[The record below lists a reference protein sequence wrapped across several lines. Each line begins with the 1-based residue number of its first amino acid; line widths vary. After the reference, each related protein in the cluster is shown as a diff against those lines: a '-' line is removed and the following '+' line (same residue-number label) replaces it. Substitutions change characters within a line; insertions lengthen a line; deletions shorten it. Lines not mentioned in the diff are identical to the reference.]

1 MLLTLSNVLDET
13 DITDARDLVAT
24 LGWRDGAET
33 AGGMARAVKR
43 NQQAD
48 LTSRTGAQVRQL
60 LKAKVERHP
69 VLRAAAQP
77 RQFSKLII
85 SRTAEGGGYGHHVD
99 NPFMGAGESRL
110 RTDLSFT
117 LFLSD
122 PDSYE
127 GGELEIELA
136 GMTQTVKLP
145 AGDLVLYP
153 STSLHRVV
161 PVTSGTRLVCVGWIE
176 SGVSDA
182 AVREIVFDLENL
194 KSSLSGKLDMQSP
207 EMLVLSKSISN
218 LVRRFGQS

>member
-1 MLLTLSNVLDET
+1 MLLTLSNVLDEA
-13 DITDARDLVAT
+13 DLRDVRDLVAT

-77 RQFSKLII
+77 RQFSKLIV
-85 SRTAEGGGYGHHVD
+85 SRTEEGGGYGHHVD

-110 RTDLSFT
+110 RTDFSFT

-122 PDSYE
+122 PGDYE
-127 GGELEIELA
+127 GGELEIDLA
-136 GMTQTVKLP
+136 GMTQSIKLD
-145 AGDLVLYP
+145 AGDMVLYP
-153 STSLHRVV
+153 STSLHRVA
-161 PVTSGTRLVCVGWIE
+161 PVTSGKRLVCVGWIE
-176 SGVSDA
+176 SSVPDA
-182 AVREIVFDLENL
+182 AGREIIFDLENL
-194 KSSLSGKLDMQSP
+194 RSSLSGRLDLQSP

>member
-1 MLLTLSNVLDET
+1 MLLTLSNVLDEA
-13 DITDARDLVAT
+13 DLRDVRDLVAT

-77 RQFSKLII
+77 RQFSKLIV
-85 SRTAEGGGYGHHVD
+85 SRTEEGGGYGHHVD

-110 RTDLSFT
+110 RTDFSFT

-122 PDSYE
+122 P
-127 GGELEIELA
+127 
-136 GMTQTVKLP
+136 
-145 AGDLVLYP
+145 GD
-153 STSLHRVV
+153 
-161 PVTSGTRLVCVGWIE
+161 
-176 SGVSDA
+176 
-182 AVREIVFDLENL
+182 
-194 KSSLSGKLDMQSP
+194 
-207 EMLVLSKSISN
+207 
-218 LVRRFGQS
+218 

>member
-1 MLLTLSNVLDET
+1 
-13 DITDARDLVAT
+13 
-24 LGWRDGAET
+24 
-33 AGGMARAVKR
+33 
-43 NQQAD
+43 
-48 LTSRTGAQVRQL
+48 
-60 LKAKVERHP
+60 
-69 VLRAAAQP
+69 
-77 RQFSKLII
+77 
-85 SRTAEGGGYGHHVD
+85 
-99 NPFMGAGESRL
+99 
-110 RTDLSFT
+110 
-117 LFLSD
+117 
-122 PDSYE
+122 
-127 GGELEIELA
+127 
-136 GMTQTVKLP
+136 MTQTVKLP

>member
-1 MLLTLSNVLDET
+1 MLLTLSGVLSPT
-13 DITDARDLVAT
+13 DLEEARSLIGT

-33 AGGMARAVKR
+33 AGGTARAVKR

-48 LTSRTGAQVRQL
+48 LTSRTGAQLRQL
-60 LKAKVERHP
+60 LKPKLERHP
-69 VLRAAAQP
+69 VIRAAAQP

-85 SRTAEGGGYGHHVD
+85 SRTGEGGGYGHHVD

-110 RTDLSFT
+110 RTDFSFT

-122 PDSYE
+122 PDTYD

-136 GMTQTVKLP
+136 GMTQSVKLP

-153 STSLHRVV
+153 STTLHRVA
-161 PVTSGTRLVCVGWIE
+161 PVSDGARLACVGWIE
-176 SGVSDA
+176 SSVPDA
-182 AVREIVFDLENL
+182 AVREILFDLENL
-194 KSSLSGKLDMQSP
+194 RSSLAGRLDLQSP

-218 LVRRFGQS
+218 LTRRFGQS